1 MIQLFR
7 RKESLEHNQLD
18 GLNQKLMNG
27 CYIVVLLI
35 NYKEEL
41 DRMYV

>member
-1 MIQLFR
+1 MIQR
-7 RKESLEHNQLD
+7 SQRKESLEHNQLD
-18 GLNQKLMNG
+18 GLNQKLMSG

>member
-7 RKESLEHNQLD
+7 RKENLEHNQLD

-27 CYIVVLLI
+27 CCIVILLI
-35 NYKEEL
+35 NSKEEL

>member
-1 MIQLFR
+1 MIQHFR

-35 NYKEEL
+35 NSKEEL
-41 DRMYV
+41 NRMYV